1 MLQPAALSGQS
12 FCRSGEL
19 LQEGQAQGSPPTQ
32 KSAAPGTAVIAP
44 AVSHSAGTATSVPSV
59 TGLTAPSHALLT
71 PATTALTPATTAP
84 TPAPTHPPRACQLTN
99 RHRSLLLSF
108 LHSHYLWLVA
118 VCRLVVR
125 HFLVPGFPQLFCTC
139 TVLPSLALTPRCSPT
154 RPPVWP
160 LLPPPAA
167 VSLIK
172 L

>member
-19 LQEGQAQGSPPTQ
+19 LRKGQAQGSPPTQ

-44 AVSHSAGTATSVPSV
+44 AVLHSAGTTTSVPSV

-71 PATTALTPATTAP
+71 PATTALTPA
-84 TPAPTHPPRACQLTN
+84 PTHPPRACQLTN

-108 LHSHYLWLVA
+108 LRSHYLWLVA
-118 VCRLVVR
+118 VCRLVVH

-160 LLPPPAA
+160 LLPPSAA
-167 VSLIK
+167 GSLIK
-172 L
+172 F